1 MSQEEEQTTKLNELK
16 SLLLENQKKELD
28 LKDQISK
35 IQKELEGL
43 KISETPVE
51 EKKEKKEKV

>member
-16 SLLLENQKKELD
+16 SLLLENQKKEMD

-35 IQKELEGL
+35 IQKEMEGL
-43 KISETPVE
+43 KVSEPQE